1 MGATP
6 PFVQI
11 VLVLVKFCFGIMRFS
26 IRLHRRMEK
35 RERLSSTNGIW
46 ARAKENGG
54 KMLLRTGVL

>member
-11 VLVLVKFCFGIMRFS
+11 VLVLVKFCFGIMRLS

-35 RERLSSTNGIW
+35 RETYSSTNGIW
-46 ARAKENGG
+46 LGAKEDEG